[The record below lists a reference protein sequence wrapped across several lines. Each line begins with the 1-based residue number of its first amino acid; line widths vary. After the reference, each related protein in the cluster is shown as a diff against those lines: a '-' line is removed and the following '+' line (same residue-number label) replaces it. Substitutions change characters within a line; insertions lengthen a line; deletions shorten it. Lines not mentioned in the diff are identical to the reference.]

1 MNADALGHQ
10 LLAERIARVPELLRS
25 IWEKPPGEA
34 RSFSRPI
41 KRVVATGIGS
51 SEAQAR
57 YFAWLLNTFT
67 DIPARFAPL
76 AVFVDPFGPTAADHS
91 LAVFSQGLSANAGFA
106 LSQTRSFAQTLLFTS
121 ATEAGQRAAGKPAR
135 AEFLAHLTKG
145 GAEVMPFPIEDE
157 YTILIRIIG
166 PACGFAAAHQFV
178 EALPGSRLKPLAQQ
192 AGELLAFANN
202 PVGSQLREDLVVRA
216 DQWKSGGV
224 LLLPA
229 PLPEFAQNIAC
240 KFVEGLFWSAPC
252 IVELMQFAH
261 GSFQL
266 LASGPRPVCVVR
278 GPTPFDADL
287 TKRATD
293 MLRSIGIKPT
303 VIPLPVAP
311 AIAPIAL
318 ELLLNPVFGELIRHF
333 GIDQANW
340 PGKGLDGP
348 IYLLDGPSNV
358 ANP

>member
-10 LLAERIARVPELLRS
+10 LLAERISRVPELLGS
-25 IWEKPPGEA
+25 MWERPPGEA
-34 RSFSRPI
+34 RTFSRPI

-67 DIPARFAPL
+67 DIPARFVPL
-76 AVFVDPFGPTAADHS
+76 AAFTDPFGPTAADHS
-91 LAVFSQGLSANAGFA
+91 LVVFSQGLSSNAGFA
-106 LSQTRSFAQTLLFTS
+106 LSQSRSFARTLLFTS
-121 ATEAGQRAAGKPAR
+121 ATEAGQRAAGKPER
-135 AEFLAHLTKG
+135 AELLAHLTKG

-157 YTILIRIIG
+157 YSILIRIIG

-178 EALPGSRLKPLAQQ
+178 EALPGSRLKPLAEQ
-192 AGELLAFANN
+192 AGEILAFANN

-229 PLPEFAQNIAC
+229 PLTEFAQNIAC
-240 KFVEGLFWSAPC
+240 KFVEGVFWTAPC

-261 GSFQL
+261 GPFQL
-266 LASGPRPVCVVR
+266 LAANPKPVCVIR
-278 GPTPFDADL
+278 GPTPFDAEL
-287 TKRATD
+287 TKRATA
-293 MLRSIGIKPT
+293 MLRSIGIQPT

-318 ELLLNPVFGELIRHF
+318 ELLLNPVFGELILRL
-333 GIDQANW
+333 GVDQVNW
-340 PGKGLDGP
+340 PCKGLDGP
-348 IYLLDGPSNV
+348 IYRLAGTTTGASP
-358 ANP
+358 